1 VKLNK
6 DQRKV
11 LDDSVRDDKEK
22 GREQTFAEP
31 DVDDLVDVACPT
43 CEGTRLNATA
53 RAVKF
58 AGVGI
63 TDIARLSVTE
73 IRKWVEKL
81 AMSGRDADIARDLLP
96 EIKSRLEFLEQVGLN
111 YLTLDRG
118 APRSVAARRNAFA
131 WPRSWA
137 ATCRAFAMCWTS
149 PRLVCMR
156 VTTKSC

>member
-1 VKLNK
+1 MGTGVKLNK

-11 LDDSVRDDKEK
+11 LDDSVRDDKDK

-31 DVDDLVDVACPT
+31 DVDDLVDTACPT

-63 TDIARLSVTE
+63 TDVARLSVTE

-81 AMSGRDADIARDLLP
+81 AMSGRDADIARDLVP
-96 EIKSRLEFLEQVGLN
+96 EIKSRLEFLEQV
-111 YLTLDRG
+111 
-118 APRSVAARRNAFA
+118 A
-131 WPRSWA
+131 
-137 ATCRAFAMCWTS
+137 
-149 PRLVCMR
+149 
-156 VTTKSC
+156 